1 MLSDA
6 PIGRHVLVH
15 LSALLTEARAV
26 LIKVILRAMMLNP
39 VNTGGEVDGGL
50 HGLILYTLYV
60 DAFGG
65 G

>member
-1 MLSDA
+1 M
-6 PIGRHVLVH
+6 IVH

-26 LIKVILRAMMLNP
+26 LIKVILRAVMLNR

-50 HGLILYTLYV
+50 HGLVLYPLYV

-65 G
+65 GE